1 MSLWWLVLHAELPE
15 FDPGLSLCF
24 SEYLDEDGHEYD
36 KGNAHKKDSP
46 PEFSHPLNNGQKSFL
61 IE

>member
-1 MSLWWLVLHAELPE
+1 MYAEHPE

>member
-1 MSLWWLVLHAELPE
+1 VDCEA
-15 FDPGLSLCF
+15 
-24 SEYLDEDGHEYD
+24 LDEDGHEYD